1 MHLPNRLT
9 RGLSALPVLVTL
21 TSITLP
27 LGGAEETSGHSD
39 RSRFSDQ
46 PAPLRIE
53 DFPERPAPI
62 VEIGDHFL
70 GNGNLNTPFRLP
82 TGAYWH
88 PSFIMY
94 GTMRTAA
101 QSFDR
106 GPGARSTEWVNR
118 LDLFGNLQ
126 LAATER
132 VVVGLRPFD
141 QDGRFTGY
149 RYEPDARKGWED
161 ELNADVR
168 TLFFEGEFGEIFPG
182 LDDNDRVPLDIGI
195 SVGRQPFRMQDGLI
209 VEDDAMDLIALTK
222 NSLLPSGT
230 STLRISG
237 IFGWNEIDRNNN
249 REEKDAYFFG
259 LNSQWDTYTSTW
271 EADIAYVLSE
281 NRTDGF
287 YAGVGRTRRIGK
299 VNNTIRVVTSVAV
312 EDESAAVRTGTLIF
326 NEFSYT
332 PWYGHDLIYLTTFWG
347 IDDYSSAVR
356 APPAG
361 GPLGRTGLSFA
372 AVGIGSYGAPLGNR
386 PERSVGGGLGY
397 QMFFGELR
405 RTQAIL
411 EIGGRTSTDQSGL
424 ASGAVS
430 ARMQHAVGRRIVL
443 IADGFGV
450 VNESLADGFGGRFE
464 VLVKF

>member
-1 MHLPNRLT
+1 M
-9 RGLSALPVLVTL
+9 
-21 TSITLP
+21 
-27 LGGAEETSGHSD
+27 GAEDTSSHSD

-62 VEIGDHFL
+62 LQLGDDFL
-70 GNGNLNTPFRLP
+70 GKGNLNKPFRLP

-88 PSFIMY
+88 PSFLLY

-101 QSFDR
+101 QSFDG
-106 GPGARSTEWVNR
+106 GPGPRTTEWVNR

-132 VVVGLRPFD
+132 VVIGLRPLD
-141 QDGRFTGY
+141 RDGRFTGY
-149 RYEPDARKGWED
+149 RYEPSARKGWED
-161 ELNADVR
+161 ELNADIR

-182 LDDNDRVPLDIGI
+182 LDDNDRIPLDIGI

-259 LNSQWDTYTSTW
+259 LNSAWDTLTSTW
-271 EADIAYVLSE
+271 EADLAYVLSD
-281 NRTDGF
+281 NRTDGL
-287 YAGVGRTRRIGK
+287 YAGIGRTRRYGK
-299 VNNTIRVVTSVAV
+299 INNTIRVVTSLAV
-312 EDESAAVRTGTLIF
+312 EDENAAVRTGTLIF
-326 NEFSYT
+326 NDLSYT
-332 PWYGHDLIYLTTFWG
+332 PWYSHDVIYLTTFWG

-356 APPAG
+356 APPTG

-372 AVGIGSYGAPLGNR
+372 AVGIGAYGAPLGNR
-386 PERSVGGGLGY
+386 PNNSVGGGLGY

-411 EIGGRTSTDQSGL
+411 EVGGRTITDAGGL
-424 ASGAVS
+424 SSGAVS

-443 IADGFGV
+443 IADGYGV
-450 VNESLADGFGGRFE
+450 VNESLAYGFGGRFE